1 MRVGNR
7 LYTSYWHGG
16 FVILNID
23 DITKPKFVS
32 GLDWSPPFPWPT
44 HTALPVPFPLRGR
57 RVMLVADEDVVRLPG
72 PTSPAFLW
80 LVDITDE
87 TRPIPFASF
96 QVAEEDGSPKQD
108 YTGLHQFC
116 EDIRSTEI
124 PIAWF
129 AHGLRVVDI
138 ANPHAPKEVASFMP
152 DIPDGAKRVQSND
165 VCFDDR
171 GLIYL
176 IDRTRGLHI
185 LERDMSPGPKTPG
198 DDGVGGVMS
207 VVIRN
212 ARVRDQKQLVDIAI
226 EGEKISAVGP
236 KLPAKGQKE
245 IDAAGSLVLP
255 GFLNLHYHA
264 DKCLLGEIMRP
275 NISGTLPE
283 AIEITNDHKRN
294 YDPAEVASR
303 AVRTIE
309 TGVKNGTT
317 FFRLFCDVGTIGG
330 LKAAR
335 GLLLAREK
343 MKDYA
348 TIQVVAFPQEG
359 IVRDPGAAELMDE
372 AIKEGCDIV
381 GGLPWYEYT
390 DDDAREHIDICFDL
404 AKKHDLD
411 IHMLVDDTDDA
422 NSRSLEYLA
431 IKTMREGFEGRVA
444 ASHCGAMAGYNDVYA
459 AKIIDMVATAGVT
472 ISVNAHINLVCSA
485 RLDREPKRRG
495 SARVKELLARGAN
508 VVTSQDDVNDPYYP
522 FGKPDPLE
530 CASMMAHVA
539 QLTLPH
545 ELEQVMDMVTVNAAK
560 CARLKDYGIAPGMTA
575 NLVVVG
581 APSTHEALRM
591 QPPRRH
597 VFRNGREVARSTLTQ
612 ELLA

>member
-1 MRVGNR
+1 
-7 LYTSYWHGG
+7 
-16 FVILNID
+16 
-23 DITKPKFVS
+23 
-32 GLDWSPPFPWPT
+32 
-44 HTALPVPFPLRGR
+44 
-57 RVMLVADEDVVRLPG
+57 
-72 PTSPAFLW
+72 
-80 LVDITDE
+80 
-87 TRPIPFASF
+87 
-96 QVAEEDGSPKQD
+96 
-108 YTGLHQFC
+108 
-116 EDIRSTEI
+116 
-124 PIAWF
+124 
-129 AHGLRVVDI
+129 
-138 ANPHAPKEVASFMP
+138 
-152 DIPDGAKRVQSND
+152 
-165 VCFDDR
+165 
-171 GLIYL
+171 
-176 IDRTRGLHI
+176 
-185 LERDMSPGPKTPG
+185 
-198 DDGVGGVMS
+198 MS

-212 ARVRDQKQLVDIAI
+212 ARVRGQNQPVDIAI

-236 KLPAKGQKE
+236 KLPAKGQKN

-275 NISGTLPE
+275 NVSGTLPE

-294 YDPAEVASR
+294 YDPVEVASR

-348 TIQVVAFPQEG
+348 AIQVVAFPQEG

-381 GGLPWYEYT
+381 GGLPWYEYS
-390 DDDAREHIDICFDL
+390 DADAREHIDICFDL

-459 AKIIDMVATAGVT
+459 AKV
-472 ISVNAHINLVCSA
+472 
-485 RLDREPKRRG
+485 DRHGGDR
-495 SARVKELLARGAN
+495 
-508 VVTSQDDVNDPYYP
+508 
-522 FGKPDPLE
+522 
-530 CASMMAHVA
+530 
-539 QLTLPH
+539 
-545 ELEQVMDMVTVNAAK
+545 
-560 CARLKDYGIAPGMTA
+560 
-575 NLVVVG
+575 
-581 APSTHEALRM
+581 
-591 QPPRRH
+591 RRH
-597 VFRNGREVARSTLTQ
+597 HLGQRAYQPGVLGATRSRAQAPRLRTRQGVARAWRQRRDVARRCQRS
-612 ELLA
+612 LLPVRQARSLGVRIDDGACRAAYVAARA